1 MNEKS
6 WQPQPENPDAPP
18 SPAGEEPAAAETRA
32 QQTSPRFW
40 LPLCLLAL
48 TVLTTLAVGSRLA
61 VNYQQVRPAYTIE
74 SDLNLYSILM
84 SFAGL
89 LANPAQLLLGIPFSL
104 TLLGIL
110 LAHELGHFFTC
121 RHYRIQSSYPYFIPA
136 PTLLGTMGA
145 FLRIESQIV
154 TRRALFDVGLSGPL
168 VGFAIALPVL
178 LYGISSSKVI
188 PLIHIGG
195 VVELGNPPL
204 VLLLDGLFFPGIS
217 PSNIYLHPVARAAW
231 VGLFATAMN
240 LLPVG
245 QLDGGHILYSLFSRQ
260 HRIVSLG
267 VTLLLL
273 AIGLLPGM
281 WIGWTVWGVLLLLLG
296 LRHPSVMDPEPLGN
310 RRRWMAA
317 LALALLFLCF
327 TPVPFATH

>member
-1 MNEKS
+1 MSGKT
-6 WQPQPENPDAPP
+6 WLPQPENPEEPP
-18 SPAGEEPAAAETRA
+18 SPSGEESSVAESRP
-32 QQTSPRFW
+32 QQTSPRLW

-61 VNYQQVRPAYTIE
+61 TNYQQVRPAYTIE
-74 SDLNLYSILM
+74 SDLDLYSIVT
-84 SFAGL
+84 SFTGL
-89 LANPAQLLLGIPFSL
+89 LANPAQLLLGIPFPL

-121 RHYRIQSSYPYFIPA
+121 RYYRIQSSYPYFIPA
-136 PTLLGTMGA
+136 PTLMGTMGA
-145 FLRIESQIV
+145 FIRIESPIV
-154 TRRALFDVGLSGPL
+154 TRHALFDVGLSGPL
-168 VGFAIALPVL
+168 VGFAVALPIL
-178 LYGISSSKVI
+178 LFGIASSKVI
-188 PLIHIGG
+188 PLIHTGG
-195 VVELGNPPL
+195 AVELGNPPI
-204 VLLLDGLFFPGIS
+204 VLLLEGLFFPGIS

-231 VGLFATAMN
+231 VGLFATALN

-245 QLDGGHILYSLFSRQ
+245 QLDGGHILYSLFSRR
-260 HRIVSLG
+260 HRIVSLL

-281 WIGWTVWGVLLLLLG
+281 WVGWTFWGVLLLLLG
-296 LRHPSVMDPEPLGN
+296 LRHPSVMDLESLD
-310 RRRWMAA
+310 RSRRWMGV

>member
-1 MNEKS
+1 MSEKF
-6 WQPQPENPDAPP
+6 WQPPPESPDAPP
-18 SPAGEEPAAAETRA
+18 PPAGEESSAAETRV
-32 QQTSPRFW
+32 QQTSPRLW

-61 VNYQQVRPAYTIE
+61 INYQQVRPAYTIQ

-121 RHYRIQSSYPYFIPA
+121 RYYRIQSSYPYFIPA

-145 FLRIESQIV
+145 FLRIESPIV

-178 LYGISSSKVI
+178 LFGIASSKVV
-188 PLIHIGG
+188 PLIHTGG
-195 VVELGNPPL
+195 AVELGNPPL
-204 VLLLDGLFFPGIS
+204 VLLLEDLFFPGIS
-217 PSNIYLHPVARAAW
+217 PANIYLHPVARAAW

-260 HRIVSLG
+260 HRIVSIG

-281 WIGWTVWGVLLLLLG
+281 WFGWTIWGALLLLLG
-296 LRHPSVMDPEPLGN
+296 LRHPSVMDPEALGSH
-310 RRRWMAA
+310 RRWMGV
-317 LALALLFLCF
+317 LALALLLLCF

>member
-1 MNEKS
+1 MSEKF
-6 WQPQPENPDAPP
+6 WQPPPESPDAPP
-18 SPAGEEPAAAETRA
+18 PPAGEESSAAETRV
-32 QQTSPRFW
+32 QQTSPRLW

-61 VNYQQVRPAYTIE
+61 INYQQVRPAYTIQ

-121 RHYRIQSSYPYFIPA
+121 RYYRIQSSYPYFIPA

-145 FLRIESQIV
+145 FLRIESPIV

-178 LYGISSSKVI
+178 LFGIASSKVV
-188 PLIHIGG
+188 PLIHTGG
-195 VVELGNPPL
+195 AVELGNPPL
-204 VLLLDGLFFPGIS
+204 VLLLEDLFFPGIS
-217 PSNIYLHPVARAAW
+217 PANIYLHPVARAAW

-260 HRIVSLG
+260 HRIVSIG

-281 WIGWTVWGVLLLLLG
+281 WFGWTIWGALLLLLG
-296 LRHPSVMDPEPLGN
+296 LRHPSVMDPEALGSQ
-310 RRRWMAA
+310 RRWMGV
-317 LALALLFLCF
+317 LALALLLLCF